1 MRKSILVYPCF
12 MCSEIQIRSKD
23 LLELMKK
30 KESTYANIEGCSES
44 YENMAMHIVGH
55 YYDGREMHKYTSTH
69 K

>member
-1 MRKSILVYPCF
+1 
-12 MCSEIQIRSKD
+12 
-23 LLELMKK
+23 MKK